1 MKKVLRGYG
10 ILLGIPVGLFLFL
23 AYAPSAVAQPS
34 VIPTMNLSAQGLGAW
49 DCYFVNN
56 DFQLG
61 ADGKSWEL
69 TSAKINT
76 WAGTTMTVQQL
87 KFDADPLIS
96 NNTLVQNN
104 TLVNQIYTL

>member
-1 MKKVLRGYG
+1 MRMKKALRSFS
-10 ILLGIPVGLFLFL
+10 ILLGVPVALFICL
-23 AYAPSAVAQPS
+23 ASAPSAVAQPS
-34 VIPTMNLSAQGLGAW
+34 VIPTMTLSAQGLGTW
-49 DCYFVNN
+49 DCYFVNS

-69 TSAKINT
+69 ASAKVNT

-96 NNTLVQNN
+96 NNTLV
-104 TLVNQIYTL
+104 